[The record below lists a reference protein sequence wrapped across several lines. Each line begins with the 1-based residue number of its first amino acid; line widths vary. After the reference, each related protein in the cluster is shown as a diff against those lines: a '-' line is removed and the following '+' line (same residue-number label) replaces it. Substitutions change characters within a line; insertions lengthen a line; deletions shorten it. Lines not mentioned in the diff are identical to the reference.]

1 MSQQSPRQAFP
12 QAAWGQVPHGTALG
26 SEPKELPWSSS
37 SGRPAPVITT
47 LKTGEPGP
55 GHQTG

>member
-1 MSQQSPRQAFP
+1 MSQQKPSPGLRLPGVRFL
-12 QAAWGQVPHGTALG
+12 TNRLG